1 MSIHPTLKIA
11 AKGSQ
16 QRSVLTR
23 IERIKSLME
32 KDLWKDGRSV
42 TGLPKIKLIKVKF
55 KKEKAA
61 EKPAEGQ
68 AAATGAAGEAGGAP
82 AVAASGQKA
91 AKTAEQKPAK
101 SKEK

>member
-23 IERIKSLME
+23 IERIKNLME
-32 KDLWKDGRSV
+32 KDLWKEDRSV
-42 TGLPKIKLIKVKF
+42 TGLPKLKIVKVKF

-61 EKPAEGQ
+61 EKPVEGAAPATGEAT
-68 AAATGAAGEAGGAP
+68 AAAPAA
-82 AVAASGQKA
+82 AADSKA
-91 AKTAEQKPAK
+91 AKAPEQKSPK